1 MSKIP
6 LRNKKGEI
14 IDYTT
19 VSPEDFEHL
28 NQFKWCKNGSGY
40 VIGNRIYRLHRYIKL
55 QILKETIPENYIVDH
70 IDNDRLNNQ
79 RSNLRI
85 ITHSENSRNKKKKE
99 NCTSKY
105 IGVSLSK
112 KYNSFEVHIRIKDNK
127 RLTAIYNN
135 EIHAAYQYNLWI
147 DEYNLEGAT
156 KNDIEFPQDF
166 VKHVSRLTLKELPTG
181 ITQTKSGNFKVRI
194 TIDKI
199 RKILGTFA
207 TLQEAITVRQ
217 QAETKRDIMFKER
230 LLAIPKTFNEKNQCI
245 FKIKDIEVIIDEESF
260 YDIIKYKWSMLH
272 GYVYGTPNGKKIN
285 LSRYI
290 MNYDGNLY
298 VDHIDNNKLNNCKD
312 NLRLVTP
319 QENAQNRTS
328 HKNSSSQYIG
338 VCFIKDCKKWAS
350 QITVNGKTINLGTFT
365 NEIEAAKARDK
376 ATLEHFGTIGNLNFP
391 ESIL

>member
-28 NQFKWCKNGSGY
+28 NQFKWCKSDGY
-40 VIGNRIYRLHRYIKL
+40 VKGNGNYRLHRYIKIE
-55 QILKETIPENYIVDH
+55 ILKETILENYIVDH
-70 IDNDRLNNQ
+70 QDRNPLNNQ

-85 ITHSENSRNKKKKE
+85 ITYSENTRNRKKKE

-105 IGVSLSK
+105 IGVSRSK
-112 KYNSFEVHIRIKDNK
+112 KYNKFEVRINLKDK
-127 RLTAIYNN
+127 LLWALYNN

-147 DEYNLEGAT
+147 DEYNLEGGT
-156 KNDIEFPQDF
+156 KNVIEIPQDF
-166 VKHVSRLTLKELPTG
+166 VQHVSNRTLKQFPTG
-181 ITQTKSGNFKVRI
+181 ITKIKSGKFRVQI
-194 TIDKI
+194 YIDKI
-199 RKILGTFA
+199 QQHLGVFA
-207 TLQEAITVRQ
+207 TLDKAVAIRKE
-217 QAETKRDIMFKER
+217 AETKRDIMFKER
-230 LLAIPKTFNEKNQCI
+230 LLTIPKTFNEKNQCI
-245 FKIKDIEVIIDEESF
+245 FKIKDIEVIIDEELF
-260 YDIIKYKWSMLH
+260 YDIIKYTWCISDK
-272 GYVYGTPNGKKIN
+272 GYIIGTPNGKKIS

-290 MNYDGNLY
+290 MNYDGNLHI
-298 VDHIDNNKLNNCKD
+298 DHINNNRLNNCKN

-319 QENAQNRTS
+319 QENSWNRTS
-328 HKNSSSQYIG
+328 AKNSSSQYVG
-338 VCFIKDCKKWAS
+338 VHFIKGSKKWLS
-350 QITVNGKTINLGTFT
+350 QIMVNGKKINIGRFT